1 MRIVIIGAGLAGLA
15 CARRLGAGGH
25 VVRLF
30 DKGRGPGGRMSTRR
44 VATPQGEAGF
54 DHGAQYFT
62 VRDAGFQR
70 QVEAWAASGVA
81 ARWPAAGPD
90 AWVGTPAMNAPVK
103 ALAAGLDVTWSAQV
117 DALRREGDG
126 WHIAGR
132 GAGPGAG
139 RGAGPGAGPGAGAGV
154 AERPFDA
161 VLLAIPAEQA
171 GPRLAAFAP
180 EWAALAKATEA
191 EPCWT
196 VMAAFAGAVAAPDVL
211 KEGGPIGWAARNQS
225 KPGRSGPEAWV
236 IQAGPGWSRA
246 HLEETPEQV
255 APQLLDAFA
264 ARTGPLPEVLTAS
277 AHRWRYA
284 KSGKA
289 GRGALWDPALRLGVC
304 GDWLL
309 GPRVE
314 CAWLSG
320 EQLAAAVLA

>member
-62 VRDAGFQR
+62 VRDAGFRR
-70 QVEAWAASGVA
+70 QVVAWAAGGVA

-90 AWVGTPAMNAPVK
+90 AWVGAPAMNAPVK
-103 ALAAGLDVTWSAQV
+103 ALAAGLDVTWAAQV
-117 DALRREGDG
+117 DALRREGAG
-126 WHIAGR
+126 WHIT
-132 GAGPGAG
+132 
-139 RGAGPGAGPGAGAGV
+139 GPGAGAGL
-154 AERPFDA
+154 AEGPFDA
-161 VLLAIPAEQA
+161 VILAIPAEQA

-180 EWAALAKATEA
+180 EWAALAEATIA

-211 KEGGPIGWAARNQS
+211 REEGPIGWAARNQS

-236 IQAGPGWSRA
+236 IQAEPGWSRA

-255 APQLLDAFA
+255 APQLLDALA
-264 ARTGPLPEVLTAS
+264 ARTGALPEVLTAS

-320 EQLAAAVLA
+320 ERLAAAVLG